1 MCVLHSGRDRAAI
14 SRKQPSLERL
24 PMHLRRARQVLVHVR
39 SSYHLATSQHVHV
52 AAIVVVNWTYEDM
65 GIQSFVLETEFTHPT
80 CDHYTTEDT
89 HTCQPSIF
97 FAAIPSSSLATTS
110 SIHPDS
116 WPLLPSSRSRVESSY
131 SQFRNT
137 SFPASWYCG
146 WPRMESEIEAS

>member
-39 SSYHLATSQHVHV
+39 SSYHLAASQHVHIAV
-52 AAIVVVNWTYEDM
+52 IVVVNWTCEDM

-80 CDHYTTEDT
+80 CDHYRTEDT
-89 HTCQPSIF
+89 HTCQPSVF
-97 FAAIPSSSLATTS
+97 FAAIPSSPPASTS

-116 WPLLPSSRSRVESSY
+116 WSLFPSSRSRVESSY

-137 SFPASWYCG
+137 SLPASWYRG
-146 WPRMESEIEAS
+146 WPRMESEIETS